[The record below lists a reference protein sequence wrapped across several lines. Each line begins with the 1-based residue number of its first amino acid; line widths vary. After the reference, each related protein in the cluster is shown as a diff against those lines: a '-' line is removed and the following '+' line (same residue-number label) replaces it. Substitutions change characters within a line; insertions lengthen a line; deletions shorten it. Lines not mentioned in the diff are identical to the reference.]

1 MIQQLFHLSLP
12 LSLLKLCTS
21 VSQYTLSRELLEHRK
36 VEFLKAQHFED
47 MLQKEKQFA
56 SQGFDRSAPI
66 ESHLHSLTDT
76 RQSPDPQT
84 HLQFR
89 DPLNMNYKTFQVVS
103 T

>member
-1 MIQQLFHLSLP
+1 M
-12 LSLLKLCTS
+12 
-21 VSQYTLSRELLEHRK
+21 SQYTLSRELLEHRK
-36 VEFLKAQHFED
+36 VKFRKAQHFEG

-56 SQGFDRSAPI
+56 SLGFDQLAPI

-84 HLQFR
+84 NLQFR
-89 DPLNMNYKTFQVVS
+89 DPLNINYKKFQVVS